1 MEGAELPRPEA
12 SPQLSPSTG
21 DNSPLPAS
29 GSLMT
34 AKDNPAEG
42 KFAKETTCTENGTGT
57 TSDVSNTGG
66 TANTACSEDGSVSDL
81 DQPTP
86 AKKPKLQE
94 SAPATSTTD
103 MVKGENP
110 TIEHVVQVGEAG
122 GEPSST
128 EQSSNDEEQPPNDE
142 QTSDEPNDSNGD
154 PNGSD
159 GSGGAEPPTEDDG
172 EEDEEGDD
180 EEGDG
185 EEVEEEQNNEEEN
198 AEEEESS
205 DEMVDNEDSET
216 PPLVINQFGTDFEET
231 DSSNSVNSEPAP
243 AVHEEEQETKR
254 TEQQVEKEL
263 DASSAVVHAGGPAGV
278 QDQPGPSGDRGQGDT
293 PAGNDPLGDD
303 HEEDEPPE
311 QEEEGGPGEDLNAQ
325 QPPEQQAPNDDGPED
340 PPNEEEEDDED
351 EAEDELDDG
360 GGDNNGDDGGE
371 NNGGGGGGFGHPPA
385 PGPPFLDL
393 GGGGDRPIRRERGR
407 GGHVP
412 GPGGDQPTD
421 AIGQGRGHGQAAA
434 LQASSSS
441 QLLEQPAD
449 DGLCELPSSN
459 PVVEPLE
466 SMTSSLLEDK
476 VDSIDNV
483 VRTNKVPDNNCETSA
498 NGSSSLKT
506 DTSSKTPV
514 ATTEINSIEVPE
526 TNASSQIESKLD
538 SSFLE
543 NREVDKLVAKDE
555 NQSVMAAK
563 TSFEKFVENSVSNEQ
578 QTISNSSIDEKIS
591 ISDKTQG
598 VENSESNDEASD
610 TDVKNIQ
617 VETPSIENFLKDEK
631 ASKTQT
637 VNKLTVNESNT
648 SEPPNVESKD
658 EPKSLENQ
666 VDKWP
671 SNDDSM
677 NPVSE
682 IVDNPPVPTFSISDS
697 DSKDGIQSVNDP
709 VVDVKIPA
717 DNEPIKCDNPAEDE
731 NLDENMKTSS
741 VESKDEAEICST
753 NDDIKLKSED
763 QPMVKTEQSS
773 IDNSGNDCDE
783 HKSISEVDK
792 TLESVLEDQTDDKN
806 FEDENE
812 SKIDKESQNIEDE
825 NESKIDTES
834 QNIERDA
841 TAEKPELDVIL
852 KTPGQ
857 NTIDSKSIAGVL
869 VTSEIKPAE
878 ALPIDSPNNV
888 VDNVEGNLQSLCAT
902 TGNVTETNTQS
913 ISDEKY
919 EGDEVQETSDP
930 EKSSSTEEP
939 DGNAENAGYT
949 VSKDTPT
956 SSDQESDRNTEKIG
970 ETVSEDIMASSD
982 QEGDRNGEKT
992 DETVTKDTTTSSAQ
1006 EDDGN
1011 AQKTG
1016 DTVTIDTTTSSAQE
1030 GDSNAEK
1037 TGETVSKDTT
1047 TFSDQE
1053 CDGNAEK
1060 IGETVSKDTTTSSD
1074 QEGDRNAEKTGETV
1088 SKDTTI
1094 SNTQEVDDNTG
1105 SQTGENG
1112 EDLQP
1117 IVNLEKLQSPLV
1129 ERTSVSLATC
1139 ELCGGACPTQ
1149 QCLRLRR
1156 NSVSGRVTRRG
1167 RGRPRISETMAEA
1180 SNAIENATYTCL
1192 LCRKVMPDR
1201 DSSREHVL
1209 TSHEIVCP
1217 TCSGVFRDY
1226 DALTE
1231 HRTHDKCGNENE
1243 TEECNA
1249 EIENTEDAVSSEWKL
1264 PKRASKSF
1272 DFLGTLFASDNDDD
1286 SPSDDEDSDF
1296 TCDDHE
1302 IEEAEKEEDLL
1313 VKKSETRRKS
1323 LRNFRG
1329 RQGKQDKQDETLVV
1343 GKRSFRLTKNS
1354 TIQKSLAGSK
1364 NFAQR
1369 NKCIGNLEST
1379 VALTK
1384 RGTPIPLRVLRKSL
1398 LENNGNLS
1406 AFGRGRNAASIGSS
1420 VLVTCSSSKEDDND
1434 SQSKDPSFDDDTISL
1449 RSGNSVSRGENSIS
1463 LRSSMRISGKSN
1475 DDIDNEDDEDDDSG
1489 LCDNVSQLGS
1499 NSELNQSQQ
1508 AGRVKCDHCGSTY
1521 STKSNLQRHIAN
1533 HCRALNGVDKDSRR
1547 KKADDLKRKKLRKY
1561 YNTGSCAKRRRRSFE
1576 GAGSSSLEEEEESET
1591 SDNEYSEEANSSK
1604 TQRDKGTS
1612 TTGLVYSP
1620 RLILHRIDNGKID
1633 SITGDKKSES
1643 EEIVNISET
1652 DKSIQVGQGEC
1663 NIKSAKNFRCTDCR
1677 RSFYT
1682 EDDLSLHGMIHTNR
1696 TDFPCPRCGKVF
1708 PTFPNL
1714 RVHMRTH
1721 ATGPPCLCDV
1731 CGKAFNTPSSLKVHM
1746 KTHDDDEK
1754 FNCSYC
1760 NRTFNFV
1767 GNLKV
1772 HERLHTG
1779 EKPYKCS
1786 LCERCFTQSTS
1797 LKLHVQ
1803 SLHMQQR
1810 IPLPCDKCCR
1820 KFRSKETLERHKL
1833 CHVDYRRFKCDIC
1846 DSVSFNNR
1854 AGLKHHMETKHLC
1867 TDGGAVDLIGNKSP
1881 NDLINQ
1887 QSSTNQDH
1895 NLTANQNC
1903 VAKLPSISV
1912 LGVKSSITSVA
1923 DTGQMMGLSPLQ
1935 NLVQSTR
1942 FNPHLGGIN
1951 EQNSTNL
1958 PSTASK
1964 STSSGPQFC
1973 INGHN
1978 LSITPRE
1985 CNDYCQVPV
1994 LNQGG
1999 FNMDANRGTATSD
2012 ACNFNNSTPLKD
2024 KLDTASSDLSS
2035 GTVGDNRNH
2044 LIVNKTGFGDLS
2056 PINSSMTGIKNNIC
2070 PPQYNVAMSSRGGM
2084 GRGGRGSRG
2093 GRGRGGGSFNF
2104 QNFPPHKCGAC
2115 SARFDK
2121 KVSLRRHIKESHSGP
2136 FGDVNETLMQ
2146 LQNDLEDL
2154 QRIYGNKK
2162 VENNRR
2168 GAGAGRRKSV
2178 EGRKQSTDLE
2188 SGFDESG
2195 ATEGPQPGTFNDS
2208 NKPETTF
2215 TSSFNVESLLSKSSG
2230 DADART
2236 GTGGESS
2243 VESGEGAFPQSNQTK
2258 NADLDSSS
2266 NTDNF
2271 NELEGGN
2278 LDDESAKAG
2287 KSRTKYEFGCHLC
2300 DKSFPTTMG
2309 LVRHKNFVHKVPS
2322 ERCRLPMRD
2331 KPFECEYCTK
2341 RFTFETGAQ
2350 KHIQRHIEKGHSKR
2364 VKKEKVIRKP
2374 SGSQLN
2380 YPSTSGVNSSSY
2392 SAPPSVDSAYVVSA
2406 SAQATSTLQR
2416 TADSTADIS
2425 DLNRPTSLPSFKWN
2439 DYRSPLVNPNDTS
2452 TLAINQNHLYDPYHN
2467 NPNSWAAINQKPNFY
2482 KNHTYDKTIYPIS
2495 TSSTTHNEF
2504 GYVGND
2510 AFSKPL
2516 GMTPSLFSHNNTNL
2530 YPGATSYS
2538 EAAASKSS
2546 SSFSVPASY
2555 SDVTSSTYAQPAPS
2569 TSTSTYVTQEFM
2581 PKTSTENDYTYSSN
2595 AFIGSSLQ
2603 PIYSG
2608 EKTEP
2613 SASDAF
2619 NDNQA
2624 GSYFKSDPDYSNA
2637 PPANYEAKIAP
2648 TFEPKMPQN
2657 VGNDQFMFNNAATDD
2672 SSYMKNAFHAA
2683 HLLDASNYEKTYY
2696 NLDSNKFKNDSAYSQ
2711 STAAES
2717 SYSLTRLDG
2726 YATSPTPSVSKPASP
2741 YYDTQLKPQLLPPPA
2756 TKEEHFVNYYK
2767 SYQYPEMPPPP
2778 PVAGQMDRTDT
2789 NNDRN
2794 YGANEWGGMMYNNL

>member
-1 MEGAELPRPEA
+1 
-12 SPQLSPSTG
+12 
-21 DNSPLPAS
+21 
-29 GSLMT
+29 
-34 AKDNPAEG
+34 
-42 KFAKETTCTENGTGT
+42 
-57 TSDVSNTGG
+57 
-66 TANTACSEDGSVSDL
+66 
-81 DQPTP
+81 
-86 AKKPKLQE
+86 
-94 SAPATSTTD
+94 

-231 DSSNSVNSEPAP
+231 NSSNSVNSEPAP

-254 TEQQVEKEL
+254 TEQQVEEEL
-263 DASSAVVHAGGPAGV
+263 DASSAVVHAGGSAGV

-340 PPNEEEEDDED
+340 PPNEEEEEEEEEDDED
-351 EAEDELDDG
+351 EAEDELDDDG
-360 GGDNNGDDGGE
+360 GENNGDDGE

-449 DGLCELPSSN
+449 DGLCELSSSN
-459 PVVEPLE
+459 PVDEPLE
-466 SMTSSLLEDK
+466 SMTSTLLEDK
-476 VDSIDNV
+476 VSIDNV
-483 VRTNKVPDNNCETSA
+483 VRTNKVPDNNCETFT
-498 NGSSSLKT
+498 NCSSSLKT

-538 SSFLE
+538 SPFLE

-617 VETPSIENFLKDEK
+617 VETPSIENFLKDET

-637 VNKLTVNESNT
+637 VDKLTVNESNT
-648 SEPPNVESKD
+648 SEPPNVESKV

-741 VESKDEAEICST
+741 VESKDETEICSA
-753 NDDIKLKSED
+753 NDDITLKSED

-773 IDNSGNDCDE
+773 IDNS
-783 HKSISEVDK
+783 HQSISEVDK

-825 NESKIDTES
+825 NESKIDKES
-834 QNIERDA
+834 QNLERDA
-841 TAEKPELDVIL
+841 TAEKPELHVIL
-852 KTPGQ
+852 KTPEQ
-857 NTIDSKSIAGVL
+857 NTTDSKSIAGVL

-888 VDNVEGNLQSLCAT
+888 VDNVEGNLQSLCAA

-956 SSDQESDRNTEKIG
+956 SSDQESDRN
-970 ETVSEDIMASSD
+970 
-982 QEGDRNGEKT
+982 
-992 DETVTKDTTTSSAQ
+992 
-1006 EDDGN
+1006 
-1011 AQKTG
+1011 
-1016 DTVTIDTTTSSAQE
+1016 
-1030 GDSNAEK
+1030 AEK
-1037 TGETVSKDTT
+1037 TGET
-1047 TFSDQE
+1047 
-1053 CDGNAEK
+1053 
-1060 IGETVSKDTTTSSD
+1060 
-1074 QEGDRNAEKTGETV
+1074 
-1088 SKDTTI
+1088 
-1094 SNTQEVDDNTG
+1094 
-1105 SQTGENG
+1105 
-1112 EDLQP
+1112 
-1117 IVNLEKLQSPLV
+1117 
-1129 ERTSVSLATC
+1129 
-1139 ELCGGACPTQ
+1139 
-1149 QCLRLRR
+1149 
-1156 NSVSGRVTRRG
+1156 
-1167 RGRPRISETMAEA
+1167 
-1180 SNAIENATYTCL
+1180 
-1192 LCRKVMPDR
+1192 
-1201 DSSREHVL
+1201 
-1209 TSHEIVCP
+1209 
-1217 TCSGVFRDY
+1217 
-1226 DALTE
+1226 
-1231 HRTHDKCGNENE
+1231 
-1243 TEECNA
+1243 CNA

-1354 TIQKSLAGSK
+1354 TIQKSVAGSK

-1604 TQRDKGTS
+1604 TQKDKGTS